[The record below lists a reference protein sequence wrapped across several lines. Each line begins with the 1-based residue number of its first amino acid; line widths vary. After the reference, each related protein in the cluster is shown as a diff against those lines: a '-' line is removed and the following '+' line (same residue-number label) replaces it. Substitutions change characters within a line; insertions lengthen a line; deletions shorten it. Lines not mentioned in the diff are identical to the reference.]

1 MKVILING
9 SPRKDSN
16 TELALKE
23 VAKSL
28 NEEGIE
34 TEIVNLKNDVKGCM
48 ACNACY
54 KLGKCVIDDVVNVVA
69 EKFKNADGI
78 VVGSP
83 TYYASTNGTVISFLD
98 RLFYSANY
106 DMSMKVGAAVCTARR
121 AGTDTNF
128 DVINKYFTIS
138 NMVVVGSQYWNNA
151 FGTLPGEAIKDEEGM
166 QTMRH
171 LGKNMAFIVKCIND
185 GKEKYKINFTEEHKG
200 TNFIR
205 M

>member
-48 ACNACY
+48 ACNTCS

-151 FGTLPGEAIKDEEGM
+151 FGRLPGEAIKDEEGM

-171 LGKNMAFIVKCIND
+171 LVKNMSFIVKCIND
-185 GKEKYKINFTEEHKG
+185 GKVKYKINFTEEHKS

>member
-9 SPRKDSN
+9 SPRKESN
-16 TELALKE
+16 TGIALNEL
-23 VAKSL
+23 AKSL
-28 NEEGIE
+28 NEESIE
-34 TEIVNLKNDVKGCM
+34 TEIINLKNDVKGCM
-48 ACNACY
+48 SCGACY
-54 KLGKCVIDDVVNVVA
+54 NLGKCVIDDIVNEVA
-69 EKFKNADGI
+69 EKFKNADGL

-106 DMSMKVGAAVCTARR
+106 DLSMKVGAAVCIARR

-128 DVINKYFTIS
+128 DVVNKYFTIS

-151 FGTLPGEAIKDEEGM
+151 FGRLPGEVSKDEEGM

-171 LGKNMAFIVKCIND
+171 LGNNMAFVIKCIND
-185 GKEKYKINFTEEHKG
+185 GKQKYKTNFNEEHKM
-200 TNFIR
+200 TNFMR
-205 M
+205 

>member
-16 TELALKE
+16 TELALNE

-28 NEEGIE
+28 NEESID
-34 TEIVNLKNDVKGCM
+34 TEIIAIGNEVAGCK
-48 ACNACY
+48 ACGACG
-54 KLGKCVIDDVVNVVA
+54 KLGKCVIDDIVNVVA
-69 EKFKNADGI
+69 EKFKDADGL

-83 TYYASTNGTVISFLD
+83 TYFASPNGSVLSFLD
-98 RLFYSANY
+98 RLFYSGSF
-106 DMSMKVGAAVCTARR
+106 DTSMKVGAAVCIARR

-138 NMVVVGSQYWNNA
+138 NMIVVGSQYWNNA
-151 FGTLPGEAIKDEEGM
+151 FGRLPGEAKQDEEGM

-171 LGKNMAFIVKCIND
+171 LGKNMAFVIKCIND
-185 GKEKYKINFTEEHKG
+185 GKAKYKINFNEDHKM
-200 TNFIR
+200 TNFIK
-205 M
+205 

>member
-48 ACNACY
+48 ACNTCS

-69 EKFKNADGI
+69 DKFKNADGI

-151 FGTLPGEAIKDEEGM
+151 FGRLPGEAIKDEEGM

-185 GKEKYKINFTEEHKG
+185 GKVKYKINFTEEHKS

>member
-48 ACNACY
+48 ACNTCS

-151 FGTLPGEAIKDEEGM
+151 FGRLPGEAIKDEEGM

-185 GKEKYKINFTEEHKG
+185 GKVKYKINFTEEHKS

>member
-1 MKVILING
+1 MKILLING

-16 TELALKE
+16 TETALNE

-28 NEEGIE
+28 NEENIE
-34 TEIVNLKNDVKGCM
+34 TEIISLKNDVKGCM
-48 ACNACY
+48 ACNGCY
-54 KLGKCVIDDVVNVVA
+54 KLGKCVIDDIVNEVA
-69 EKFKNADGI
+69 EKFKTADGI

-98 RLFYSANY
+98 RLFYSASY
-106 DMSMKVGAAVCTARR
+106 DLGMKVGAAVCTARR

-151 FGTLPGEAIKDEEGM
+151 FGRLPGEAKNDEEGM

-171 LGKNMAFIVKCIND
+171 LGKNIAFVVKCIND
-185 GKEKYKINFTEEHKG
+185 GKAKYKINFNEEHKM
-200 TNFIR
+200 TNFMR
-205 M
+205 